1 MEEHIEPSDL
11 AVLAELFFDP
21 SFTPFFR
28 PQLRPCWWTAVESG
42 FSREE
47 REKKLPPLSLPE
59 GWQVTWFACSLQS
72 LVLLTPFTIFPPLCF
87 FSCANLFQVLST
99 LFSTSWPRR
108 RFFSHY
114 ELILW
119 SLSQEDFS
127 TLNVGCYWEWTDLCP
142 GALRYLMLSI
152 LALTSTPIPWQY
164 LPRTYKHL
172 ITFPPLVIL

>member
-1 MEEHIEPSDL
+1 MDCCRVWLQQRREREETSSLVSAWRMSGNMVCLFL
-11 AVLAELFFDP
+11 AVTRIVALADP
-21 SFTPFFR
+21 FYYF
-28 PQLRPCWWTAVESG
+28 
-42 FSREE
+42 
-47 REKKLPPLSLPE
+47 PL
-59 GWQVTWFACSLQS
+59 
-72 LVLLTPFTIFPPLCF
+72 LCF

-108 RFFSHY
+108 RFFSRC

-152 LALTSTPIPWQY
+152 PALTSTPILWQY
-164 LPRTYKHL
+164 LPRPYKHL